1 MKKKFYVTAI
11 ILVLTLTICLCVG
24 CNLFDKDNTPQKYFV
39 EIGQVEDSR
48 VASIVANNTLAS
60 CVRISANFPSIN
72 KSSKSSG
79 FFVTSDGYV
88 ITNRH
93 CVVRFTNGDDLPSGN
108 EEPIR
113 AEYVVMDAQG
123 NSYGAK
129 LVSYSK
135 TVDVALLKVVP
146 NVLDTLIGATMN
158 FKPLTFD
165 TESEPYYGDRL
176 YTIGNPENMGFILSE
191 FMVASPGIKLS
202 SNAEH
207 YSIIL
212 DGNVNHGNSGG
223 ALIDVNSHVV
233 GLIYARVKSPSNT
246 TTVNPDEDAG
256 TYGLGCAIPAKVVT
270 EFLDE
275 CEIEYSKYTPTTS
288 EDTPEA

>member
-1 MKKKFYVTAI
+1 MKKKFYVTVI

-129 LVSYSK
+129 LISYSK

-256 TYGLGCAIPAKVVT
+256 TYGLGCAIPAKVVA